1 MKPRFCQ
8 LLLLLFSMLLSANE
22 VLAQQVPP
30 KDMPLDSLMT
40 WLQRNSDGV
49 YKRDSAF
56 YQYAHIALNRSIQEK
71 NNQFIRAC
79 HYLMAHWH
87 YGAAYR
93 QQDSILYH
101 LKQYVYHASLIDDKR
116 WLAAAYIDYGTILKD
131 LGRYK
136 EGEKQLFNAID
147 IYEQLKDQA
156 GIAECYRR
164 LCDFARHVSDFQE
177 AIRCGEL
184 AVKMHRENS
193 SSMEQQMD
201 PLMCLMTAYNEA
213 GQPAKA
219 IEQANRLLDARKK
232 GLIEDDVYNKIY
244 IYQQRALAYIALQR
258 YEQAI
263 ADHQAQLKLYSALDK
278 KEIKEGPNYENIAM
292 IAYLKK
298 EYAAAIPS
306 FLKYIEYEQ
315 SQQNEISIIA
325 ARLKLADC
333 YDKTGN
339 PEEAYHQA
347 LEAAAIQKKDYENK
361 LAAIRTELRDK
372 YEADQKE
379 ETIQQQQSRLQE
391 QQIIQWLSLGVAG
404 LLALLLAG
412 LFLTY
417 RNNRRRSLQLQSL
430 NEALGQTNVQ
440 LDQRN
445 VQNEILL
452 KEIHHRVKNN
462 LEIVSSLL
470 ALQSAQIKDAEVQDA
485 LQAGQNRVQS
495 MGILHQKLYQGENLA
510 AIEMKDYFINLS
522 EGLLDT
528 FNAEDRVKIECAMQE
543 LELDV
548 DTAVPIGLIVNELLT
563 NALKYAFPEGQA
575 GTIKLSLESVDA
587 ATLQLRIADNGVGKE
602 IGKAAQGTGFGTQ
615 LVNLLTRQLEGT
627 MTQEVHNGTIISFQF
642 KKTKA
647 A

>member
-1 MKPRFCQ
+1 MKPRFCH
-8 LLLLLFSMLLSANE
+8 LLLLFFSLSLSSNA
-22 VLAQQVPP
+22 VLAQQAPP
-30 KDMPLDSLMT
+30 TDMPLDSLMT
-40 WLQRNSDGV
+40 WLQTNSDGI
-49 YKRDSAF
+49 YRRDSTF
-56 YQYAHIALNRSIQEK
+56 YQYTHIALNRSIQEK
-71 NNQFIRAC
+71 NNQFIRVC

-87 YGAAYR
+87 YGAADR

-101 LKQYVYHASLIDDKR
+101 LKQYVYHASLINDNKL
-116 WLAAAYIDYGTILKD
+116 LAAAYIDYGTILKD
-131 LGRYK
+131 LGKYK

-147 IYEQLKDQA
+147 IYEQLKDQV
-156 GIAECYRR
+156 GIADCYRR

-193 SSMEQQMD
+193 SSMEQQLD

-244 IYQQRALAYIALQR
+244 IYYQRALAYTALQR
-258 YEQAI
+258 YELAI
-263 ADHQAQLKLYSALDK
+263 ADHQAQLKLYSSLDK
-278 KEIKEGPNYENIAM
+278 KELEDGPAYENIAM

-298 EYAAAIPS
+298 DYAAAIPS

-315 SQQNEISIIA
+315 AQQNEVAIIT
-325 ARLKLADC
+325 ARMKLADC
-333 YDKTGN
+333 YAQTGN
-339 PEEAYHQA
+339 PQEAYRQS
-347 LEAAAIQKKDYENK
+347 LEATALQKKDYENK

-372 YEADQKE
+372 YESEQKDK
-379 ETIQQQQSRLQE
+379 TIDTQQAQLAQQR
-391 QQIIQWLSLGVAG
+391 QIQLLSFGVAG
-404 LLALLLAG
+404 LFLLLSG
-412 LFLTY
+412 VLFWVY
-417 RNNRRRSLQLQSL
+417 RNNRRTSRKL
-430 NEALGQTNVQ
+430 EALN
-440 LDQRN
+440 
-445 VQNEILL
+445 QNLVKKNQENELLL

-470 ALQSAQIKDAEVQDA
+470 ALQSAQIEDSEVQNA
-485 LQAGQNRVQS
+485 LQASRSRVQS

-510 AIEMKDYFINLS
+510 AIEMKDYLINLS

-548 DTAVPIGLIVNELLT
+548 DTAVPIGLIVNGLLT
-563 NALKYAFPEGQA
+563 NALKYAFPEGKPGA
-575 GTIKLSLESVDA
+575 IKVSLESVDA
-587 ATLQLRIADNGVGKE
+587 ATLQLRIADNG
-602 IGKAAQGTGFGTQ
+602 IGKKMETAAQGTGFGTQ
-615 LVNLLTRQLEGT
+615 LVNLLTRQLEGV
-627 MTQEVHNGTIISFQF
+627 MTQEVNNGTIISFQF

>member
-1 MKPRFCQ
+1 
-8 LLLLLFSMLLSANE
+8 
-22 VLAQQVPP
+22 
-30 KDMPLDSLMT
+30 
-40 WLQRNSDGV
+40 
-49 YKRDSAF
+49 
-56 YQYAHIALNRSIQEK
+56 
-71 NNQFIRAC
+71 
-79 HYLMAHWH
+79 MAHWH

-93 QQDSILYH
+93 QQDSILHH

-116 WLAAAYIDYGTILKD
+116 MLAATYIDYGTILKD

-136 EGEKQLFNAID
+136 EGEKELFNAID

-156 GIAECYRR
+156 GIAKCYRR

-184 AVKMHRENS
+184 AVKMHRENG

-201 PLMCLMTAYNEA
+201 PLLCMMTAYNEA
-213 GQPAKA
+213 GQPEKA

-232 GLIEDDVYNKIY
+232 GLIEDDVFNKVY
-244 IYQQRALAYIALQR
+244 IYQQRALAYIVLQR

-263 ADHQAQLKLYSALDK
+263 ADYEAILRLESSIDK
-278 KEIKEGPNYENIAM
+278 KELKEGPIYETIAM

-315 SQQNEISIIA
+315 AQQNEVATIT
-325 ARLKLADC
+325 ARLQLAEC
-333 YDKTGN
+333 YDKINN
-339 PEEAYHQA
+339 PQEAYRQV

-361 LAAIRTELRDK
+361 LAAIRAELRDK

-379 ETIQQQQSRLQE
+379 ETIQQQQSRLQQ
-391 QQIIQWLSLGVAG
+391 QQIIQWLSLGVVG
-404 LLALLLAG
+404 LFALLLAG
-412 LFLTY
+412 LLLTY
-417 RNNRRRSLQLQSL
+417 RNNRRRNLQLQSL
-430 NEALGQTNVQ
+430 N
-440 LDQRN
+440 
-445 VQNEILL
+445 QNLVKKNQENELLL

-470 ALQSAQIKDAEVQDA
+470 SLQSAQMEDSEVQNA
-485 LQAGQNRVQS
+485 LQASRSRVQS
-495 MGILHQKLYQGENLA
+495 MGILHQRLYQGENLA
-510 AIEMKDYFINLS
+510 AIEMKDYLINLS

-563 NALKYAFPEGQA
+563 NALKYAFPEGKPGA
-575 GTIKLSLESVDA
+575 IKLSLESMDA
-587 ATLQLRIADNGVGKE
+587 ETLQLRIADNGVGKKM
-602 IGKAAQGTGFGTQ
+602 GAAVQGTGFGTQ
-615 LVNLLTRQLEGT
+615 LVNLLTRQLEGI
-627 MTQEVHNGTIISFQF
+627 MTQEVNNGTIISFQF
-642 KKTKA
+642 KKTKVA
-647 A
+647 

>member
-1 MKPRFCQ
+1 MQPRLCC
-8 LLLLLFSMLLSANE
+8 LILLLFPLLLSFNAA
-22 VLAQQVPP
+22 LAQQVTP
-30 KDMPLDSLMT
+30 KDMPLDSLIN
-40 WLQRNSDGV
+40 WLQINSDGI
-49 YKRDSAF
+49 YKRDSTF

-71 NNQFIRAC
+71 NNQFSRLC

-116 WLAAAYIDYGTILKD
+116 ILAATYIDYGTILKD

-156 GIAECYRR
+156 GIAKCYRR

-184 AVKMHRENS
+184 AVKMHRENG

-201 PLMCLMTAYNEA
+201 PLLCMMTAYNEA
-213 GQPAKA
+213 GQPEKA

-232 GLIEDDVYNKIY
+232 GLIEDDVFNKVY
-244 IYQQRALAYIALQR
+244 IYQQRALAYIVLQR

-263 ADHQAQLKLYSALDK
+263 ADYEAILRLESSIDK
-278 KEIKEGPNYENIAM
+278 KELKEGPIYETIAM

-315 SQQNEISIIA
+315 AQQNEASIIA

-333 YDKTGN
+333 YDKTGS
-339 PEEAYHQA
+339 PQEAYRQV
-347 LEAAAIQKKDYENK
+347 LEATAIQKKDYENR

-379 ETIQQQQSRLQE
+379 NTIQQQQSRLQE
-391 QQIIQWLSLGVAG
+391 QQTIQWLSVGVAG
-404 LLALLLAG
+404 LLAILLAG

-440 LDQRN
+440 LDRRN

-470 ALQSAQIKDAEVQDA
+470 SLQSAQMEDAEVQDA
-485 LQAGQNRVQS
+485 LQASRSRVQS
-495 MGILHQKLYQGENLA
+495 MGILHQRLYQGENLA
-510 AIEMKDYFINLS
+510 AIEMKDYLINLS

-563 NALKYAFPEGQA
+563 NALKYAFPEGKPGA
-575 GTIKLSLESVDA
+575 IKLSLESMDA
-587 ATLQLRIADNGVGKE
+587 ETLQLRIADNGVGKK
-602 IGKAAQGTGFGTQ
+602 IGTAAQGTGFGTQ
-615 LVNLLTRQLEGT
+615 LVNLLTRQLEGV
-627 MTQEVHNGTIISFQF
+627 MTQEVNNGTIISFQF
-642 KKTKA
+642 KKTKVA
-647 A
+647 